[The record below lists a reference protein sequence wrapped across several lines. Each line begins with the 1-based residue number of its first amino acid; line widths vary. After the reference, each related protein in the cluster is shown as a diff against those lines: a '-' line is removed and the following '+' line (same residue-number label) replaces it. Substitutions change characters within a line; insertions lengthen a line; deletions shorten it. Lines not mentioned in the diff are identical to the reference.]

1 MNSAYIGLGSNLESP
16 ITQLRSAVAAIQ
28 AHPQIH
34 SVESSCAYNTTPVGP
49 QDQPDY
55 TNAALKISTSLS
67 AIELLDALQ
76 AIENAH
82 GRVRTL
88 RWGAR
93 TLDLDILLFN
103 DEIID
108 HPRLTVPHREMLN
121 RNFVLIPLADITP
134 TLIFPSG
141 LTLSQAIEQCPENPI
156 QRLKDQTLV

>member
-28 AHPQIH
+28 ALPQIH
-34 SVESSCAYNTTPVGP
+34 SVESSCVYNTTPVGP

-55 TNAALKISTSLS
+55 TNAALKISTSLT
-67 AIELLDALQ
+67 AIELLDTLQ

-103 DEIID
+103 DEVID

-121 RNFVLIPLADITP
+121 RNFVLIPLADITS
-134 TLIFPSG
+134 TLVFPNG